1 MVDGATLER
10 LCGRKSTGGS
20 NPPLSAIVFMN
31 TTSTLFF
38 TPQIHHTLWGYESWV
53 LSAHKAGESIVR
65 NLPLAGKK
73 VSEII
78 TDFPLLFKMIDAK
91 QRLSVQVHPNES
103 TCLLTGGAPKTEM
116 WCVISGGPIFAGLK
130 PGVDSE
136 AVAAAAADGS
146 FEELLVRHDSKP
158 GDVFYIP
165 GGLVHAIGEGVKLF
179 EVQQSSDTTFRLY
192 DWNRKDE
199 NGRGRKLHIS
209 EAMKATDLSLPVP
222 AAARSLDTPFFR
234 FSQSRLDGQK
244 SLSARDGF
252 IAVFNAEGE
261 LDIDGVPLPCGEIAL
276 LTPGSEASLDG
287 RGSWVM
293 TTGF

>member
-1 MVDGATLER
+1 
-10 LCGRKSTGGS
+10 
-20 NPPLSAIVFMN
+20 MN

-53 LSAHKAGESIVR
+53 LSAHQAGESIVR

-78 TDFPLLFKMIDAK
+78 PDFPLLFKMIDAK

-130 PGVDSE
+130 SGVTKE
-136 AVAAAAADGS
+136 EVASAAADGG
-146 FEELLVRHDSKP
+146 FENLLIRHDAQP
-158 GDVFYIP
+158 GDVFFIP

-192 DWNRKDE
+192 DWGRKDAE
-199 NGRGRKLHIS
+199 GRSRELHI
-209 EAMKATDLSLPVP
+209 EQAMKAIDLTLDVP
-222 AAARSLDTPFFR
+222 TPQKSIESRFFN
-234 FSQSRLDGQK
+234 FSQMRLDGTVRVK
-244 SLSARDGF
+244 SGENFL
-252 IAVFNAEGE
+252 AVFNAGGDVS
-261 LDIDGVPLPCGEIAL
+261 LDRTEIPCGEAAL
-276 LTPGSEASLDG
+276 LPPGTDATLSGCGA
-287 RGSWVM
+287 WVM
-293 TTGF
+293 TTRF